1 MSPAYHFTFSCGHT
15 QSHSA
20 ILVSRKSI
28 RRFST
33 PCVRCEPLTP
43 LAQALI
49 REMVASG
56 GIPHLTRNGDIV
68 VDAAPAGGL
77 KALKLVPKLKVGRDR
92 ESDRAESWRKERRG
106 SQRCLVH

>member
-1 MSPAYHFTFSCGHT
+1 M
-15 QSHSA
+15 
-20 ILVSRKSI
+20 
-28 RRFST
+28 
-33 PCVRCEPLTP
+33 RCEPHTP
-43 LAQALI
+43 LGQALI

-77 KALKLVPKLKVGRDR
+77 KALKMVPTLKVDKDR
-92 ESDRAESWRKERRG
+92 ESDRAEHWGKERRG